1 MPMSRA
7 SLFSQLLLLSLS
19 PDENIWENCELIAFL
34 SVEKQ
39 FKSPCYHQDNIL
51 VNMLIIC
58 KRRLTFPLKHVQRIY
73 TIQNPTMRCLQFQE
87 QRFQKYL
94 EISAKGWGSCSVT
107 RSLKESKFCYQLIY
121 IICYYVLTCHQSTIP
136 L

>member
-39 FKSPCYHQDNIL
+39 FKSPCYHQDNI
-51 VNMLIIC
+51 
-58 KRRLTFPLKHVQRIY
+58 FSEHADY
-73 TIQNPTMRCLQFQE
+73 LQE
-87 QRFQKYL
+87 K
-94 EISAKGWGSCSVT
+94 INV
-107 RSLKESKFCYQLIY
+107 
-121 IICYYVLTCHQSTIP
+121 ST
-136 L
+136 